1 MIILDEA
8 LSLPSYGALPSLGLA
23 DRIGKGAEITSV
35 GYGIQELIPS
45 PGGKVLFRDG
55 FRMRAQSSIVSDQN
69 RLAPEFLKLSAKPT
83 GDNGG
88 TCFGDSGGPNFQS
101 GTNIILGI
109 NSFVTNGNCSGVT
122 YSYRADTAAARAFLA
137 PWVALYG

>member
-1 MIILDEA
+1 
-8 LSLPSYGALPSLGLA
+8 
-23 DRIGKGAEITSV
+23 
-35 GYGIQELIPS
+35 
-45 PGGKVLFRDG
+45 
-55 FRMRAQSSIVSDQN
+55 MRAQSVIVSDEN

-109 NSFVTNGNCSGVT
+109 NSFVTNGNCAGGHVLLPGGHRGGACVPGSVDGPV
-122 YSYRADTAAARAFLA
+122 RL
-137 PWVALYG
+137 VV

>member
-1 MIILDEA
+1 
-8 LSLPSYGALPSLGLA
+8 
-23 DRIGKGAEITSV
+23 
-35 GYGIQELIPS
+35 
-45 PGGKVLFRDG
+45 
-55 FRMRAQSSIVSDQN
+55 MRARAHRQRPEQ
-69 RLAPEFLKLSAKPT
+69 LAPDFLKLSAKPT

-137 PWVALYG
+137 PWVSLYG